1 MEKSFFDVFPKLN
14 LDKKSS
20 ELFEQVT
27 VCKVSATKS
36 RDFVRVSIVSDY
48 LIPKETIYKVE
59 KEIKRQFFD
68 KHPVTVKLY
77 ESFHLSEQYTPE
89 NLMRE
94 YESSILLEL
103 REYSPVEYNIFKMAD
118 LSYPKENQIL
128 ITAEDTVLARSKSQE
143 LLRILEKII
152 VERCG
157 LKAECLMEYKEKKTG
172 RHKEED
178 DIMISRQIREITLR
192 AFGKAGAAA
201 EEASEEM
208 QSGAAGRA
216 EGAGEGSSTNA
227 GAIGGT
233 SEKPTEQ
240 GKGTVS
246 KGVGEKRPFEKR
258 SFGKRED
265 RGDFR
270 RAIKKSDN
278 PDVIYGRDFEDEVM
292 PMEDIM
298 GEMEVTVKGKIIRED
313 SREIKNERTILMY
326 DITDYTDTMTFKMFV
341 HNDQVAEVKADLKM
355 GAFVKLKGIAAIDAF
370 DKELTIGSV
379 IGIRKIADFTT
390 SRKDLSVR
398 KRVEL
403 HCHTKMS
410 DMDGVSEAKDIVKRA
425 YQWGHP
431 AIAITDHGVVQAFP
445 DANHVWEDLWK
456 AEKAKRKEAGDP
468 NPDKQDFFKI
478 IYGMIP

>member
-157 LKAECLMEYKEKKTG
+157 LKAECLME
-172 RHKEED
+172 
-178 DIMISRQIREITLR
+178 
-192 AFGKAGAAA
+192 
-201 EEASEEM
+201 
-208 QSGAAGRA
+208 
-216 EGAGEGSSTNA
+216 
-227 GAIGGT
+227 
-233 SEKPTEQ
+233 
-240 GKGTVS
+240 
-246 KGVGEKRPFEKR
+246 
-258 SFGKRED
+258 
-265 RGDFR
+265 
-270 RAIKKSDN
+270 
-278 PDVIYGRDFEDEVM
+278 
-292 PMEDIM
+292 
-298 GEMEVTVKGKIIRED
+298 
-313 SREIKNERTILMY
+313 
-326 DITDYTDTMTFKMFV
+326 
-341 HNDQVAEVKADLKM
+341 
-355 GAFVKLKGIAAIDAF
+355 
-370 DKELTIGSV
+370 
-379 IGIRKIADFTT
+379 
-390 SRKDLSVR
+390 
-398 KRVEL
+398 
-403 HCHTKMS
+403 
-410 DMDGVSEAKDIVKRA
+410 
-425 YQWGHP
+425 
-431 AIAITDHGVVQAFP
+431 
-445 DANHVWEDLWK
+445 
-456 AEKAKRKEAGDP
+456 
-468 NPDKQDFFKI
+468 
-478 IYGMIP
+478 

>member
-1 MEKSFFDVFPKLN
+1 
-14 LDKKSS
+14 
-20 ELFEQVT
+20 
-27 VCKVSATKS
+27 
-36 RDFVRVSIVSDY
+36 
-48 LIPKETIYKVE
+48 
-59 KEIKRQFFD
+59 
-68 KHPVTVKLY
+68 
-77 ESFHLSEQYTPE
+77 
-89 NLMRE
+89 
-94 YESSILLEL
+94 
-103 REYSPVEYNIFKMAD
+103 
-118 LSYPKENQIL
+118 
-128 ITAEDTVLARSKSQE
+128 
-143 LLRILEKII
+143 
-152 VERCG
+152 
-157 LKAECLMEYKEKKTG
+157 
-172 RHKEED
+172 
-178 DIMISRQIREITLR
+178 
-192 AFGKAGAAA
+192 
-201 EEASEEM
+201 
-208 QSGAAGRA
+208 
-216 EGAGEGSSTNA
+216 
-227 GAIGGT
+227 
-233 SEKPTEQ
+233 
-240 GKGTVS
+240 
-246 KGVGEKRPFEKR
+246 
-258 SFGKRED
+258 
-265 RGDFR
+265 
-270 RAIKKSDN
+270 
-278 PDVIYGRDFEDEVM
+278 
-292 PMEDIM
+292 M

-478 IYGMIP
+478 IYGMEAAGACRE

>member
-208 QSGAAGRA
+208 ESGAAGRA

-233 SEKPTEQ
+233 PEKPTEQ

-246 KGVGEKRPFEKR
+246 RGSR
-258 SFGKRED
+258 RE
-265 RGDFR
+265 
-270 RAIKKSDN
+270 A
-278 PDVIYGRDFEDEVM
+278 P
-292 PMEDIM
+292 
-298 GEMEVTVKGKIIRED
+298 IREA
-313 SREIKNERTILMY
+313 
-326 DITDYTDTMTFKMFV
+326 
-341 HNDQVAEVKADLKM
+341 Q
-355 GAFVKLKGIAAIDAF
+355 
-370 DKELTIGSV
+370 
-379 IGIRKIADFTT
+379 
-390 SRKDLSVR
+390 
-398 KRVEL
+398 
-403 HCHTKMS
+403 
-410 DMDGVSEAKDIVKRA
+410 
-425 YQWGHP
+425 
-431 AIAITDHGVVQAFP
+431 
-445 DANHVWEDLWK
+445 LWK
-456 AEKAKRKEAGDP
+456 ERGSRRFP
-468 NPDKQDFFKI
+468 QSH
-478 IYGMIP
+478 

>member
-1 MEKSFFDVFPKLN
+1 MGKSFFDVFPKLN
-14 LDKKSS
+14 LNKACH

-27 VCKVSATKS
+27 VSKVSATKS
-36 RDFVRVSIVSDY
+36 RDFIRISIVSDY

-68 KHPVTVKLY
+68 KMAVTVKLY
-77 ESFHLSEQYTPE
+77 ENFHLSEQYTPE

-94 YESSILLEL
+94 YEDSILLEL
-103 REYSPVEYNIFKMAD
+103 REYSPVEYNIFKSSEI
-118 LSYPKENQIL
+118 SYPKENQIL

-157 LKAECLMEYKEKKTG
+157 LKAECLMEYKEKKEG

-178 DIMISRQIREITLR
+178 DIMISRQIRDITLR
-192 AFGKAGAAA
+192 AFGKDLTAVEGVDRGTVPSSENAAAGAP
-201 EEASEEM
+201 
-208 QSGAAGRA
+208 
-216 EGAGEGSSTNA
+216 EGSGNHDASGNA
-227 GAIGGT
+227 SKKTA
-233 SEKPTEQ
+233 EP

-246 KGVGEKRPFEKR
+246 RGTGEKRPFEKR

-278 PDVIYGRDFEDEVM
+278 PDVIYGRDFEDETI

-313 SREIKNERTILMY
+313 SREIKNERTILMF
-326 DITDYTDTMTFKMFV
+326 DLTDFTDTMTFKLFV
-341 HNDQVAEVKADLKM
+341 HNDQVSEVKAELKS
-355 GAFVKLKGIAAIDAF
+355 GAFIKLKGIAAIDAF

-379 IGIRKIADFTT
+379 IGIKKIADFTT

-410 DMDGVSEAKDIVKRA
+410 DMEIGRA
-425 YQWGHP
+425 SCRER
-431 AIAITDHGVVQAFP
+431 V
-445 DANHVWEDLWK
+445 
-456 AEKAKRKEAGDP
+456 
-468 NPDKQDFFKI
+468 
-478 IYGMIP
+478 